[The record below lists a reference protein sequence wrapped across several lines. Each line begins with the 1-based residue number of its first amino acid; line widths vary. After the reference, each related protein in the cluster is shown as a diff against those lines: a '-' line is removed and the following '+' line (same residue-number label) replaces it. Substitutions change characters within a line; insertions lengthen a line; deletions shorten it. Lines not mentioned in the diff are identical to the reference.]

1 MMEFLE
7 QLLARILQVFG
18 VVIFT
23 PAGGS
28 PVTVRSILT
37 GLLVFVLL
45 IVATGQ
51 VQKRFLRP
59 VFGRTPMS
67 PGMQSA
73 AIKIT
78 GYVILV
84 LGTLVVLQSVGI
96 NLTTLNVLAG
106 AVGIGVGFGL
116 QAIASN
122 FISGLI
128 ILFEG
133 PIKVGDRIEVGEVVG
148 DVIAIN
154 ARATTVLTND
164 NIAIIVPNESFISSN
179 VTNWSHND
187 RTVRFKIRVGV
198 AYGSDT
204 RLVER
209 LLLQAA
215 ATNPSVLK
223 KPEPLVRFMEFGD
236 SSLNFELRVFT
247 QELMNR
253 EGRLRSELNFAI
265 DDLFREYGVQ
275 IPYPQR
281 DIHIKSMT
289 RDPGLEAP
297 HSG

>member
-1 MMEFLE
+1 
-7 QLLARILQVFG
+7 
-18 VVIFT
+18 
-23 PAGGS
+23 
-28 PVTVRSILT
+28 
-37 GLLVFVLL
+37 
-45 IVATGQ
+45 
-51 VQKRFLRP
+51 
-59 VFGRTPMS
+59 
-67 PGMQSA
+67 MQSA
-73 AIKIT
+73 AIKVA

-84 LGTLVVLQSVGI
+84 LGTLIILQSVGI

-116 QAIASN
+116 QTIASN

-265 DDLFREYGVQ
+265 DDLFREHGVQ
-275 IPYPQR
+275 IPFPQR
-281 DIHIKSMT
+281 DIHIKSMI
-289 RDPGLEAP
+289 RDPGLEGP